1 VEKSLAAHIHR
12 IVNSFVTTGSV
23 KKRKSSGLALTR
35 LSLQT
40 GVPWST
46 CHKIRAGFTT
56 GQPVLPQIN
65 EQMLLQIIFENKKV
79 RARRCLEYNGGH
91 FEPFL

>member
-1 VEKSLAAHIHR
+1 VEKSLAAHIHP

-23 KKRKSSGLALTR
+23 ALTR

-56 GQPVLPQIN
+56 GQAGASTN
-65 EQMLLQIIFENKKV
+65 
-79 RARRCLEYNGGH
+79 
-91 FEPFL
+91 